1 MEEYELFP
9 TTLWSVDLNLDL
21 DELRKEVYKFSKV
34 TPSERYTNAGG
45 YQGHCFNYE
54 PLTDAIKRNI
64 PQYEDPE
71 LGDVYISTWVN
82 INGRDDYNRRHAH
95 ADGINLLSGVYYVS
109 VPENSGNIVFLDPRP
124 IITHS
129 FADMRYYSLN
139 GSNILHEYKIKP
151 EEDKLLL
158 FPCWLE
164 HHVEANK
171 TDEDRISISFNLVRE
186 KDVDRYQ
193 EIYNFTK
200 L

>member
-1 MEEYELFP
+1 MEEYEIFP
-9 TTLWSVDLNLDL
+9 TTVWSVGLGLDLNA
-21 DELRKEVYKFSKV
+21 LRKEVYEFSKV
-34 TPSERYTNAGG
+34 TPSQRYTNAGG

-54 PLTDAIKRNI
+54 PLNDAIKGNI

-82 INGRDDYNRRHAH
+82 INGRGAYNRRHTH
-95 ADGINLLSGVYYVS
+95 ADGINLLSGVYYVT
-109 VPENSGNIVFLDPRP
+109 VPENSGNIVFFDPRAVMV
-124 IITHS
+124 HS
-129 FADMRYYSLN
+129 FADMRYYGLN
-139 GSNILHEYKIKP
+139 GSTGSHEYKIKP

-164 HHVEANK
+164 HHVEANN
-171 TDEDRISISFNLVRE
+171 TNEDRISISFNLVRE